1 MAKVISSNEF
11 NSEVL
16 NSKDVV
22 MVDFFATW
30 CGPCKMLAPVLE
42 ELSNEMSGKA
52 KVYKLDVDQ
61 SRDIAEKYEIRG
73 VPTVMIFK
81 NGEAVDTMVGFQP
94 KEMLKNKL
102 ESRLK

>member
-1 MAKVISSNEF
+1 MAKIINSNEF

-30 CGPCKMLAPVLE
+30 CGPCKMLTPVME
-42 ELSNEMSGKA
+42 ELSSEMSGKA
-52 KVYKLDVDQ
+52 KVYKLDVDK
-61 SRDIAEKYEIRG
+61 SRDIAEKYGIRG

-94 KEMLKNKL
+94 KEILKSKL
-102 ESRLK
+102 ERHSK